1 MLLVNKSKK
10 KNYKPMYSISFNVL
24 SIIKINIV
32 DNKYFP
38 NHILFIKSK
47 KTTKSHNL
55 RPNKLNLMS
64 LLI

>member
-1 MLLVNKSKK
+1 
-10 KNYKPMYSISFNVL
+10 MYSISFNVL

-38 NHILFIKSK
+38 NHILFIK

-55 RPNKLNLMS
+55 KPNKLNLMS

>member
-1 MLLVNKSKK
+1 
-10 KNYKPMYSISFNVL
+10 MYSISFNVL
-24 SIIKINIV
+24 SIVKINIV

-47 KTTKSHNL
+47 RTTKSHNL

>member
-1 MLLVNKSKK
+1 
-10 KNYKPMYSISFNVL
+10 MYSISFNVL

-38 NHILFIKSK
+38 NHILFIKSM
-47 KTTKSHNL
+47 KTTKNHNL